1 MEHVM
6 SGAGTGNGWRRFAR
20 FLAVGAAWFLVSL
33 FTFWAFVALCFDA
46 RRGWVRFPAASVFVL
61 CLLGNLLFV
70 KQLWLRLATCAAC
83 STIVLL
89 WWLSLAPSNNRPW
102 QADVSETA
110 WAKVH
115 GDRVVINNV
124 RNCEYRSE
132 FDYTCR
138 WETRTYDLSQ
148 LRGMDAYFVH
158 WGSPW
163 IAHTMLS
170 FQFGKDDYI
179 VFSIETRKKIGQSY
193 SAIRGFFRQYEL
205 IYTVS
210 DERDVIRLRTNYRT
224 GEDVFL
230 YHLTTSPVRA
240 RLRFQE
246 YVDRLNE
253 LHERPEWYNALTSNC
268 TTNIFSQR
276 KAARGEYYRP
286 TPWDWQILLNG
297 KLDERVYRQGIFAGN
312 LPFEELKQHAYINP
326 AARAA
331 DKDPG
336 FSRRIREGRPGFD
349 ASTATGPDN

>member
-1 MEHVM
+1 MELEM
-6 SGAGTGNGWRRFAR
+6 SGAGTENRWRRFAR

-46 RRGWVRFPAASVFVL
+46 RRGWLRFLAAAFFAL
-61 CLLGNLLFV
+61 CLLANLFFV
-70 KQLWLRLATCAAC
+70 RQPWRRLATCGAC

-89 WWLSLAPSNNRPW
+89 WWLSLAPSNIGRW

-110 WAKVH
+110 YAELH
-115 GDRVVINNV
+115 GDQVVIHNV
-124 RNCEYRSE
+124 RNCDYRSE

-158 WGSPW
+158 WGSPL

-170 FQFGKDDYI
+170 FQFGTDDYI
-179 VFSIETRKKIGQSY
+179 VFSVETRKKIGQSY

-210 DERDVIRLRTNYRT
+210 GERDVIRLRTNYRI

-230 YHLTTSPVRA
+230 YHLTTNPA
-240 RLRFQE
+240 RSRIRFQE

-253 LHERPEWYNALTSNC
+253 LHDRPEWYNALTSNC
-268 TTNIFSQR
+268 TTNIFTQR
-276 KAARGEYYRP
+276 QTVRGEYYKL
-286 TPWDWQILLNG
+286 TPWDWQVLLNG
-297 KLDERVYRQGIFAGN
+297 KLDERVYGQGIFAGS
-312 LPFEELKQHAYINP
+312 LP
-326 AARAA
+326 
-331 DKDPG
+331 
-336 FSRRIREGRPGFD
+336 
-349 ASTATGPDN
+349 